1 MSRVITSIRW
11 LKSKTGPIKYA
22 GQAGRIFP
30 TLTAGFIV
38 ALLDIFIEISF
49 VAMIFSGDLSGY
61 VARGIGFMLFGAMV
75 LSLVTIIFTAFPAMV
90 TLPQDAPAAILALSA
105 AAITAHLTT
114 TATAEGLF
122 TTIVAAIMLSSI
134 LTGLG
139 FLLLGQ
145 FKLGGLVRYI
155 PYPVFGGFLAGT
167 GWLLVQGGMGLLVGN
182 TPFLA
187 LFSPDKLLAWLPA
200 MLFALLLTFV
210 LRRHSHFLIVP
221 GALLG
226 AIGLFYGLLWLNH
239 LTIAEA
245 TAQGWL
251 LGPFPTGGLW
261 QPLSFSALGQIA
273 WPALLQEAGNIGTIL
288 LISAISLLLNASGI
302 EVTTQTDLDLNR
314 ELKVAGLANCLAG
327 LAGGAPGYPT
337 LSLSLFG
344 PRIGLNTRAIG
355 LTVAL
360 INGLILTFG
369 ASVLSYLP
377 RPLLGGLIIF
387 LGLGFLVEWLYD
399 GCKKLTKTDYVIVC
413 LIMAVMSGVGLLEG
427 VGLGL
432 IAAVGLF
439 VINSSRT
446 PVIRHALSRVT
457 CHSAVVRP
465 RLHQQLLSQKGD
477 WVYILKLQGFI
488 FFGTA
493 NKLLEHIRARLQA
506 TDFPKPRFIVLDM
519 CHALGLDASAEI
531 VLMKLKQLAQAQGIV
546 LVFTRLSPRIRQRL
560 ERCVFAEA
568 EGTHWRAFSDLDRGI
583 EWCEDQMIQIF
594 DSVGLVTHP
603 KTVKQQLEA
612 FLPKSGKFI
621 GLFEYLE
628 QEDATASL
636 PPAPQAPSVT
646 QMLTYM
652 ERRDVPA
659 GYVLIRQGEKTPGL
673 YFIESGRVT
682 VQVEQANGQTVR
694 VRTMQAGTI
703 VGETGLYLGAKA
715 SATVVTDAPATLYF
729 LSASNLQR
737 MENEAPALAAAFH
750 KFVAQH
756 LSEHLAETT
765 QVVQSLLD

>member
-1 MSRVITSIRW
+1 MT
-11 LKSKTGPIKYA
+11 KTGTAPIKHA
-22 GQAGRIFP
+22 WQSGQIFP
-30 TLTAGFIV
+30 MLTAGFVI
-38 ALLDIFIEISF
+38 ALVGIFVEISF
-49 VAMIFSGDLSGY
+49 AAMIFSGDLAGY
-61 VARGIGFMLFGAMV
+61 VSRGIGFMLLGTAI
-75 LSLVTIIFTAFPAMV
+75 LSLVTSLSSSFPAMV
-90 TLPQDAPAAILALSA
+90 TLPQDAPAAILSLSA
-105 AAITAHLTT
+105 AAITAHLAA
-114 TATAEGLF
+114 TATEESMF
-122 TTIVAAIMLSSI
+122 TTVVAAVMLSSI
-134 LTGLG
+134 LTGLS
-139 FLLLGQ
+139 FLILGQ

-167 GWLLVQGGMGLLVGN
+167 GWLLVQGGMGVLVGN
-182 TPFLA
+182 SPFLA

-200 MLFALLLTFV
+200 MLFAILLTLI
-210 LRRHSHFLIVP
+210 LRRYSHFLIVP

-226 AIGLFYGLLWLNH
+226 ATALFYGLLWLNH

-261 QPLSFSALGQIA
+261 QPLSFAAVGQIEWSA
-273 WPALLQEAGNIGTIL
+273 IVPQIGNIGTLI
-288 LISAISLLLNASGI
+288 LISVISLLLNASGI
-302 EVTTQTDLDLNR
+302 EVTTQTDMDLNR
-314 ELKVAGLANCLAG
+314 ELKGAGIANCLAG

-337 LSLSLFG
+337 LSLSLLG
-344 PRIGLNTRAIG
+344 PRIGVNSRAIG
-355 LTVAL
+355 VIVAI
-360 INGLILTFG
+360 INGLILAFG

-377 RPLLGGLIIF
+377 RPLLGGLLIF

-399 GCKKLTKTDYVIVC
+399 GWKKLAKSDYVIVC
-413 LIMAVMSGVGLLEG
+413 LIMAVMSGVGILEG

-432 IAAVGLF
+432 LAAVGLF
-439 VINSSRT
+439 VINYSRT

-457 CHSAVVRP
+457 FHSTVVRP
-465 RLHQQLLSQKGD
+465 RLYQQLLSQKGD

-493 NKLLEHIRARLQA
+493 NRLLEHIRARLQD
-506 TDFPKPRFIVLDM
+506 TDRLKPRFIVLDM
-519 CHALGLDASAEI
+519 RYTLGLDASAEI
-531 VLMKLKQLAQAQGIV
+531 VLMKLKQLAQAQDIV
-546 LVFTRLSPRIRQRL
+546 LVFTHLAPRIRQRL
-560 ERCVFAEA
+560 EQQVFAET
-568 EGTHWRAFSDLDRGI
+568 EGKSWRVFSDLDRGV

-594 DSVGLVTHP
+594 DSVGLAARP

-628 QEDATASL
+628 QEDAAASL
-636 PPAPQAPSVT
+636 PPASESPSVA

-652 ERRDVPA
+652 ERQDVPV
-659 GYVLIRQGEKTPGL
+659 GHVLIRQGEKTPGL

-694 VRTMQAGTI
+694 VQTMEAGTV
-703 VGETGLYLGAKA
+703 VGETGLYLGAR
-715 SATVVTDAPATLYF
+715 SAVTVVMDRPGVLYF
-729 LSASNLQR
+729 LSGANLQR

-756 LSEHLAETT
+756 LSERLAESAE
-765 QVVQSLLD
+765 VWKAVLD